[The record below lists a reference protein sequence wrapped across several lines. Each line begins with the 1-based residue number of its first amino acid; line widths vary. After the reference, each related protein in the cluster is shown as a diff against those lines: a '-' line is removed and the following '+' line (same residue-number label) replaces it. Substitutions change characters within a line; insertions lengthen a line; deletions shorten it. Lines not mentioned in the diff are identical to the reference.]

1 MKKAQ
6 SVLEY
11 ALVIVAIV
19 TALLAM
25 GVYVQRSMQGRLKD
39 MADSLGKQYNPLTAT
54 SVVNTDYDSRTR
66 VETKTELDPTDN
78 KFYTTTTNT
87 ILWDFEDTTGAI
99 DVAE

>member
-66 VETKTELDPTDN
+66 VEAKTELDPTE
-78 KFYTTTTNT
+78 TNT